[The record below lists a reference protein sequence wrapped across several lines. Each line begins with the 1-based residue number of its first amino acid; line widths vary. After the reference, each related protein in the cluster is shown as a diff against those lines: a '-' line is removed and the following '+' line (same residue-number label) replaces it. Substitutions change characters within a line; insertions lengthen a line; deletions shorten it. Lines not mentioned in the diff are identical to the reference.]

1 MRYSKATNTVYM
13 MGKRRVR
20 STSIGMLLLV
30 ISMLLFLTLFIH
42 LDKEDNIILYAL
54 TYSAYSV
61 VFIGNLY
68 LLVDTESKLF
78 IAPLWVGLSF
88 LIFSITLFV
97 AFAFQLWGSSA
108 MKVFLTTAVYFAVLI
123 VIGCILKAIRF
134 HSFKNGSKVGSS
146 VFTGIF
152 GVGVG
157 RALYVFVKETY
168 GETAVNAM
176 IPSLLFL
183 LSVIFGIAGIL
194 YINQY
199 FLIRGR
205 GFRKNI
211 RFDD

>member
-123 VIGCILKAIRF
+123 VIGCILKA
-134 HSFKNGSKVGSS
+134 
-146 VFTGIF
+146 
-152 GVGVG
+152 
-157 RALYVFVKETY
+157 
-168 GETAVNAM
+168 
-176 IPSLLFL
+176 
-183 LSVIFGIAGIL
+183 
-194 YINQY
+194 
-199 FLIRGR
+199 
-205 GFRKNI
+205 
-211 RFDD
+211 